1 MLIRGI
7 VFYSALFLVIMSC
20 LYFLLVIIHKKR
32 IVNMVNKGDIDEEG
46 AKKLPGLIVQDY
58 IEPISSLT
66 RFYCSAVL
74 MCLTIFNVL
83 NIDIMFP
90 FQDISL
96 TEVIIEFISLFLI
109 LLNILPLLKNFFWR
123 TIKKN

>member
-1 MLIRGI
+1 AREYGI
-7 VFYSALFLVIMSC
+7 SEATIYNWKKEYSP
-20 LYFLLVIIHKKR
+20 
-32 IVNMVNKGDIDEEG
+32 DEEG